1 LRKIYSGKTKDVF
14 VLEDGNM
21 LLRFKDTVTGIGT
34 QIDPGSN
41 TLIGEVAGK
50 GNASLRLTVYFFDL
64 LQKAG
69 MPTHFI
75 GLGPEENMILVR
87 RARSFVLEVVCR
99 EKAWGSFVSRY
110 GHYVQQGTPLSSLV
124 EFTLKDDERGDPPIT
139 KETLV
144 ALKIVTP
151 EEIHYME
158 DTARR
163 ATAIIEAHLAER
175 GLELIDIKYEFG
187 EVDGRTVIIDEISG
201 DGMRVVRDGKVLVQ
215 TELAAALL
223 GR

>member
-75 GLGPEENMILVR
+75 GLGPDENMILVR

-110 GHYVQQGTPLSSLV
+110 GHYVQQGTPLPSLV

-187 EVDGRTVIIDEISG
+187 EVDGHTVIIDEISG

-223 GR
+223 